1 MARRSQAYWRKRA
14 EQIARRQ
21 FRTAEEYARELVRE
35 YRRAMASIER
45 DLEVFYQRFADNNG
59 IVSLAEAQRLLD
71 AGELQEFKMTLEE
84 FTAKAKDNADG
95 RWTKILDNVYFR
107 TRVKRFDALQL
118 QIQHHVEML
127 MGARQQGMRE
137 LLGHIYSETYHRTL
151 WEIHRGTGIATDFSR
166 ITPRRLETVLNADFA
181 GSNWSKRIWGDRDKL
196 VRELRTTLAQGFI
209 RGDSIDRMT
218 KALAER
224 MNVSLSNA
232 QRLVATE
239 TTFIVEQA
247 TLAGYRESG
256 LVQEYEILA
265 TLDNRTSDICRQM
278 DGKRFKLSEAEPGVT
293 APPFHANC
301 RSTTVPYFP
310 DEIDP
315 GERIAKDAKGRT
327 IMVPGDITY
336 TEWQERFLR

>member
-1 MARRSQAYWRKRA
+1 MARHSQEYWRRRA

-21 FRTAEEYARELVRE
+21 FRTADEYARELIRE
-35 YRRAMASIER
+35 YRRAMASIQR
-45 DLEVFYQRFADNNG
+45 DLEVFYRRFADNND

-71 AGELQEFKMTLEE
+71 VGELEEFKMTLEE
-84 FTAKAKDNADG
+84 FIAKAKENADG
-95 RWTKILDNVYFR
+95 RWTKVLDNVYIR
-107 TRVKRFDALQL
+107 TRVKRLEALQI

-127 MGARQQGMRE
+127 MGGRQRGMRE
-137 LLGHIYSETYHRTL
+137 LLGEIYTETYHRTL
-151 WEIHRGTGIATDFSR
+151 WEVHRGTGVATDFAR
-166 ITPRRLETVLNADFA
+166 ITPRRLETALKADFA
-181 GSNWSKRIWGDRDKL
+181 GSNWSARIWADRDKL

-224 MNVSLSNA
+224 MDVSLSNA

-239 TTFIVEQA
+239 TAFIVEQA

-293 APPFHANC
+293 APPFHPRC
-301 RSTTVPYFP
+301 RTTIVPYLP
-310 DEIDP
+310 DEEDP
-315 GERIAKDAKGRT
+315 GERIARDAKGKVV
-327 IMVPGDITY
+327 MVPGDITY
-336 TEWQERFLR
+336 KEWQERFLR